1 MPLSVY
7 HRVVPVLVGEMTMAT
22 FKSVRYTPGQQV
34 ELDFTSPGRGIV
46 EKTTGRFITGL
57 PQGTFGRVHA
67 MWIEVWEEKRP
78 APVLPLRAEV
88 AGGTIRG
95 LLKVRLLNLE
105 EYLAS

>member
-1 MPLSVY
+1 MVTSKNI
-7 HRVVPVLVGEMTMAT
+7 R
-22 FKSVRYTPGQQV
+22 FTPGQQV

-46 EKTTGRFITGL
+46 EKTTGRFVTGL
-57 PQGTFGRVHA
+57 PQGTFERVHG

-78 APVLPLRAEV
+78 APTLPLRAEV
-88 AGGTIRG
+88 VGNTIRG

>member
-1 MPLSVY
+1 
-7 HRVVPVLVGEMTMAT
+7 MAT

-34 ELDFTSPGRGIV
+34 ELDLTGPGRGIV
-46 EKTTGRFITGL
+46 EKTTGRLITGL
-57 PQGTFGRVHA
+57 PEGAYESVRG

-78 APVLPLRAEV
+78 APTLPLRAEV
-88 AGGTIRG
+88 VGNTIRG